1 MIFEDIKGQ
10 IQEDFNK
17 VLSFTQGFVLENLHT
32 DNLLKQWFDSKKVF
46 IDKMGGLI
54 YEVPQTVNFELSE
67 REKTK
72 KVNNF
77 IEYVEDVYKLY
88 DLARFLNI
96 ERAGFFSNT
105 IIQQYPLSSTE
116 VISKGMKL
124 VKAFKYF
131 IEDSDVLNLIQSEA
145 SRIIQE
151 NKVEGTLCFS
161 VHPLDFLSLSEN
173 ACNWRSCHAL
183 DGDYRTG
190 NLSYMCDSSTIICYL
205 KSKTDK
211 NDSILPSFPSDVKW
225 NSKKWR
231 VLFFINKNKSCIFA
245 GRQYPFTC
253 ENSLNIVSK
262 YLDKPL
268 NIDFVFDWSYWHNDQ
283 LSSYIYKEYPEDNFP
298 ATSENRIV
306 FIDREFFILED
317 LIRNNSELQFNDLLK
332 SNYYTPYYCWNRR
345 RKYPELIE
353 PIYVGSNPI
362 CPICGKHILEDPSI
376 MCCESCLRSQRGK
389 NIVGECDL
397 CHRTLYEDSQ
407 YNILYYDI
415 GGESGKICQSCIETE
430 TQICEI
436 CEERFLTH
444 EGVYS
449 NIKNSV
455 ICPTC
460 ARKEE
465 NINGS

>member
-10 IQEDFNK
+10 IQEDFDK

-88 DLARFLNI
+88 DLADFLRV

-105 IIQQYPLSSTE
+105 VIQEYYLSSTE
-116 VISKGMKL
+116 IIPRGMKL
-124 VKAFKYF
+124 VKAFKNF
-131 IEDSDVLNLIQSEA
+131 IEDSNNLNLIQSEA

-151 NKVEGTLCFS
+151 NKIEGTLCFS

-173 ACNWRSCHAL
+173 SCNWRSCHAL
-183 DGDYRTG
+183 DGDYRSG
-190 NLSYMCDSSTIICYL
+190 NLSYMCDTSTIICYL
-205 KSKTDK
+205 KSETDN

-231 VLFFINKNKSCIFA
+231 ILFFTNENRSCIFA

-262 YLDKPL
+262 YFDKPFD
-268 NIDFVFDWSYWHNDQ
+268 IDFIFDWSHWHNDQ
-283 LSSYIYKEYPEDNFP
+283 LSSHLYKEHPEDN
-298 ATSENRIV
+298 AASENRII
-306 FIDREFFILED
+306 FMDRKFVILED
-317 LIRNNSELQFNDLLK
+317 LIKNDSELQFNDLLR
-332 SNYYTPYYCWNRR
+332 SSYYIPYYSWNQYIS
-345 RKYPELIE
+345 YPEVIE
-353 PIYVGSNPI
+353 QIHIGSNPI
-362 CPICGKHILEDPSI
+362 CPICGKHILENSSI
-376 MCCESCLRSQRGK
+376 MCCEDCLNSQK
-389 NIVGECDL
+389 EKEIIGECDL
-397 CHRTLYEDSQ
+397 CHRTLYEDSL
-407 YNILYYDI
+407 YDLLYYAVD
-415 GGESGKICQSCIETE
+415 GDSGKICSSCIETE
-430 TQICEI
+430 TQICHN
-436 CEERFLTH
+436 CGERFLTY

-449 NIKNSV
+449 SIKNMV
-455 ICPTC
+455 ICPSC

-465 NINGS
+465 EINGS